1 MGKRGLGDILCE
13 LSYVLIPDAEPNK
26 KYIGN
31 FSLP

>member
-1 MGKRGLGDILCE
+1 MGKRGLGDMCE